1 MVDCTGLENRQR
13 ATVREFESHR
23 LRQSIRK
30 EKMHAFSM
38 DAQCRILFSSV
49 RVAAQ
54 SLKLNASFGKAFTK
68 FKNAANTEIKYK
80 RYFSS
85 YNMKH

>member
-1 MVDCTGLENRQR
+1 MAPYAVADIGALHMKC
-13 ATVREFESHR
+13 HR